1 MLALKQALSL
11 VTLKKVGAGWTPTD
25 ESSLVAWYKNQA
37 LITLNGSDV
46 ESWGDSSANTY
57 DMKQVT
63 VEQQPA
69 YSGGVVTFDSGES
82 KNLELIG
89 SQISLTGDF
98 TLALRI
104 QKTADNGTFLADN
117 TSSNEFFKYSSTST
131 RISFKLGGGAT
142 TYNLDLDDGTT
153 FGDDSLIIT
162 RDGSLVQLH
171 INGEAQIVAPSA
183 SGTVL
188 IDNIG
193 LRRTDINGFDGT
205 IKEIQIY
212 SSTSAALTANANARL
227 IAL

>member
-11 VTLKKVGAGWTPTD
+11 TTIKNVGGWLPSD

-46 ESWGDSSANTY
+46 QSWEDSSANTY
-57 DMKQVT
+57 DMKQTT
-63 VEQQPA
+63 VGQQPA
-69 YSGGVVTFDSGES
+69 YSGGVVTFDSS
-82 KNLELIG
+82 ADTNLELDG

-117 TSSNEFFKYSSTST
+117 TSSNEFFKYSAQSD
-131 RISFKLGGGAT
+131 RISFKLGGAAT
-142 TYNLDLDDGTT
+142 THNLDLDDGTT
-153 FGDDSLIIT
+153 FGDDSIIIT
-162 RDGSLVQLH
+162 RDGSLVNLTV
-171 INGEAQIVAPSA
+171 NGEVQTVAPSA
-183 SGTVL
+183 SGTAL

-193 LRRTDINGFDGT
+193 LRKTDINGFDGT

>member
-11 VTLKKVGAGWTPTD
+11 TTIKNVGGWLPSD

-46 ESWGDSSANTY
+46 EIWGDSSANTY

-117 TSSNEFFKYSSTST
+117 TSSNEFFKYSSNST
-131 RISFKLGGGAT
+131 RISFKLGGAST
-142 TYNLDLDDGTT
+142 THNLDLDDGTT
-153 FGDDSLIIT
+153 FGDDSIIIT
-162 RDGSLVQLH
+162 RDGSLVNLTV
-171 INGEAQIVAPSA
+171 NGEVQTVAPSA
-183 SGTVL
+183 TGTAL

-193 LRRTDINGFDGT
+193 LRKTDINGFDGT